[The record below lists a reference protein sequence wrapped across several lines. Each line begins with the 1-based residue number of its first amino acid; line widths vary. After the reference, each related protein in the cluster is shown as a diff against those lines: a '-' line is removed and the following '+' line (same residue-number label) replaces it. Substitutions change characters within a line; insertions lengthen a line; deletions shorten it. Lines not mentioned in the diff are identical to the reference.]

1 MRIKQHRSL
10 PEAKTPIQNTTSRI
24 CNNQLTKKKL
34 AIYYSVSVGVLT
46 SWANNFISG
55 LVSAKKNNYVNKRE
69 KGNTVERRWESK

>member
-24 CNNQLTKKKL
+24 CNKQLTKKKKL
-34 AIYYSVSVGVLT
+34 AIYDSVSVGVLT

-69 KGNTVERRWESK
+69 KGREKVGK